1 MTVALTPVIT
11 NKGLAAI
18 FSAQN
23 DGFAAQITEIRLGE
37 HGRTPSKS
45 ELGLTQEKM
54 RIDVADGERVGDYQI
69 HLTGL
74 ASGDTE
80 FWVREVGFYLSDGT
94 MFAVWSDEN
103 PLAYKSAL
111 VDLLLAFDLVLEVL
125 PAQSVTVVGTG
136 ANLSLAAWGEQFIAS
151 VTQGIVN
158 GTCAIKNAHNTMR
171 LNEKIRVL
179 GG

>member
-11 NKGLAAI
+11 KKGLAAI

-37 HGRTPSKS
+37 HGHTPSKS
-45 ELGLTQEKM
+45 EIGLTQEKM
-54 RIDVADGERVGDYQI
+54 RLDVADGERVGDYQI

-74 ASGDTE
+74 ASGDAE

-111 VDLLLAFDLVLEVL
+111 VDLLLAFDLGLEAL
-125 PAQSVTVVGTG
+125 PAQSVTVLGTG

-151 VTQGIVN
+151 VTQGVSDA
-158 GTCAIKNAHNTMR
+158 TCTIKNTHWNMQ
-171 LNEKIRVL
+171 LSEKLRVM
-179 GG
+179 G